1 MESMTRHTPSPR
13 IPRPGR
19 GVAASSH
26 EVKPMR
32 RMLTP
37 PVVLLAG
44 LALALV
50 GCSGESPTGPKGGG
64 GGTGTCTVTVTL
76 DATSVTPLAGSAVIV
91 RATVKKGGVAVPD
104 GSSVVFTTDYGSFL
118 ETGLPSVSKVA
129 SSGFADVTLMAGAS
143 GTSHLKA
150 TADCGSATLAVEFA
164 AVPADGPYISSLSP
178 LTGSC
183 LGGDTVT
190 INGGRF
196 MTTLNIQPRVT
207 FGGAQATVISAT
219 ANLIVVLTPSRILV
233 DPSIPETVDVVVT
246 VNPGTASIQVA
257 TPKKFTYTCLNKR
270 IAISSVIPNTGRQ
283 EGNEPAVISGAN
295 FLPTSTSGP
304 ATTRLTFGGV
314 PASIVSQTDTTL
326 NVTTPRHML
335 ANPSVPETVDV
346 VVTVDLGLPTQ
357 QSASLLHSYTYY
369 ATGTGAPC
377 NSDPRLYI
385 TQVTVTTPTASPGSP
400 DGGDVVTIS
409 GFGFWFGNTTQPQPM
424 SRLKVEFGGV
434 QAVVSAWTDSSIVAV
449 APRFTLTNPDAPQSV
464 EVKVTVDAGGF
475 REACATVAKAYTYF
489 PGSFQDLYITS
500 LSPSTGPNDAS
511 TRVTIFGKNFRFPS
525 QVFVGVAEATV
536 VSINA
541 GQIVFMTPTATGA
554 NSAMAG
560 TTQQVLVRDTYSGK
574 TVTSPVSFRYYACPT
589 AGTAAPATAAWNVS
603 TPVTISGHAFE
614 EPVEAV
620 FVTNGASY
628 RVNVVSVSSSLIV
641 VQMPVLD
648 QLLGTGNFGCADVSG
663 SIQLTFPGLA
673 CAGFSVP
680 FTYQVNRPTISTV
693 SPQTALPQA
702 GGSSATVTGSNFVD
716 PMEVE
721 IVGVGG
727 VTVRTK
733 ASVGSGQT
741 LTFTT
746 PNLPDSM
753 FISQDCTVVV
763 PNDGTKLV
771 PTWMMVRVVS
781 NRTSCSAQLA
791 NSILFTPT
799 DGNCRLKVPAI
810 SGPGSPTV
818 TICTPAT
825 VGPYNIVGG
834 ATPYTISASGLPPGL
849 SAALAGSGTALNITG
864 TPVMPASGAGNAS
877 TAYPVTLTVTGSD
890 GKAGTLPITIT
901 VADPGAPF
909 AITPAGSVTLAAG
922 ATATFTAGPGIGAIT
937 WTPVATVS
945 PAPVGG
951 TLTVT
956 AGTGTI
962 NMGNPKPTNG
972 PWAVTLSAR
981 DTACGTTYHT
991 ASTVITVN

>member
-1 MESMTRHTPSPR
+1 
-13 IPRPGR
+13 
-19 GVAASSH
+19 
-26 EVKPMR
+26 MR

-37 PVVLLAG
+37 SVVLLAG
-44 LALALV
+44 LILGLT
-50 GCSGESPTGPKGGG
+50 GCSGESPTSPTGPGGG
-64 GGTGTCTVTVTL
+64 SGNGNCNVTISL
-76 DATSVTPLAGSAVIV
+76 NATSVNPLAGSAVIV

-104 GSSVVFTTDYGSFL
+104 GSSVVFTTDYGTFQ
-118 ETGLPSVSKVA
+118 ETGLPSVSKVT
-129 SSGFADVTLMAGAS
+129 SSGFADVTLTAGAS
-143 GTSHLKA
+143 GTSTVKA
-150 TADCGSATLAVEFA
+150 TSDCGSATIAIQFA
-164 AVPADGPYISSLSP
+164 AVPADGPYISSMTP

-207 FGGAQATVISAT
+207 FGGAQATVVSAT
-219 ANLIVVLTPSRILV
+219 ASQIIVLTPSRTLA
-233 DPSIPETVDVVVT
+233 DPSVPETVDVVVT
-246 VNPGTASIQVA
+246 VNPGTSAIQVA
-257 TPKKFTYTCLNKR
+257 APKKFTYTCLSKR
-270 IAISSVIPNTGRQ
+270 IAVSAVNPNTGRQ
-283 EGNEPAVISGAN
+283 EGNEPVVISGAN
-295 FLPTSTSGP
+295 FLPTSSSGP
-304 ATTRLTFGGV
+304 ATTRVTFGGV

-335 ANPSVPETVDV
+335 ANPAVPETVDV

-357 QSASLLHSYTYY
+357 QSASLLHAYTYY
-369 ATGTGAPC
+369 ASGAGAPC

-409 GFGFWFGNTTQPQPM
+409 GLGFWFGNTTQPQPM

-434 QAVVSAWTDSSIVAV
+434 QAVVSAWTDSSIVVV

-464 EVKVTVDAGGF
+464 EVKVTVDVGGF
-475 REACATVAKAYTYF
+475 REACATVAKAYTYY
-489 PGSFQDLYITS
+489 PGSFLDLYITS
-500 LSPSTGPNDAS
+500 MSPSTGPNDAS

-536 VSINA
+536 VSITA
-541 GQIVFMTPTATGA
+541 SQIVFMTPTATGA
-554 NSAMAG
+554 RAFLAG
-560 TTQQVLVRDTYSGK
+560 TSAPVTVRDTYSGK
-574 TVTSPVSFRYYACPT
+574 TVTSPVNFQYYACPT
-589 AGTAAPATAAWNVS
+589 VGTAAPATAAWNVS
-603 TPVTISGHAFE
+603 TPVTISGQAFE

-620 FVTNGASY
+620 FVTGTSSF

-648 QLLGTGNFGCADVSG
+648 QLLGTGNIGCADVSG

-673 CAGFSVP
+673 CAGKISVP
-680 FTYQVNRPTISTV
+680 FTYQINRPTIATV
-693 SPQTALPQA
+693 SPQTALPQG
-702 GGSSATVTGSNFVD
+702 GGSSVTVTGSNFVD

-727 VTVRTK
+727 VTVRVH
-733 ASVGSGQT
+733 ASVGSSQT
-741 LTFTT
+741 LTFVT

-763 PNDGTKLV
+763 PNDGTQLV

-781 NRTSCSAQLA
+781 DRTSCTAQLG
-791 NSILFTPT
+791 NSILFNPSLAGAT
-799 DGNCRLKVPAI
+799 CHLKAPAI
-810 SGPGSPTV
+810 SGPVSPSV
-818 TICTPAT
+818 SICAAAT
-825 VGPYNIVGG
+825 VGPYAIVGG
-834 ATPYTISASGLPPGL
+834 TTPYLVSAPGLPPGL
-849 SAALAGSGTALNITG
+849 SAVLAGSGTAMNITG
-864 TPVMPASGAGNAS
+864 TPVMPASGVGNAS
-877 TAYPVTLTVTGSD
+877 TPYPVTITVTD
-890 GKAGTLPITIT
+890 ANGKTGTLAISIT

-937 WTPVATVS
+937 WTPVATIL

-956 AGTGTI
+956 TGATTSII

-972 PWAVTLSAR
+972 PWVVTLSAR

-991 ASTVITVN
+991 VTSVITVN